1 MTDLRDLYQQV
12 ILDHN
17 RSPKN
22 FKTLENANRR
32 ADGDNPICGDKFTLY
47 LRVEGDV
54 IEDVGFQGTGCAISK
69 ASASLLTLAVKGK
82 TREEADE
89 LFDRFHNMVTGKGEA
104 DRQTLGKLAAFG
116 GVREFPARVKCAVL
130 AWHALRA
137 ALESEE
143 ARASVSTEE

>member
-47 LRVEGDV
+47 LRVEDGV
-54 IEDVGFQGTGCAISK
+54 IDDIGFQGTGCAISK
-69 ASASLLTLAVKGK
+69 ASASLLTMAVKGK

-89 LFDRFHNMVTGKGEA
+89 LFDRFHKMVTGKGEA
-104 DRQTLGKLAAFG
+104 NRKTLGKLAAFG
-116 GVREFPARVKCAVL
+116 GVREFPARVKCAIL
-130 AWHALRA
+130 AWHTLRA
-137 ALESEE
+137 ALASEE
-143 ARASVSTEE
+143 ARASVSTE